1 MVKVG
6 LFWIDGAQTSPRDI
20 RKILFVGGDV
30 VAAAIGRWTVDTTS
44 MYMWDEGRIT
54 VRVALVF

>member
-1 MVKVG
+1 MDYSGSMVHR
-6 LFWIDGAQTSPRDI
+6 GALRDI